1 MSRRNLWRTINE
13 IKRNK
18 VVVLTT
24 HNLEEADFL
33 ADNIMILHSGTV
45 KGNIISPAATGP
57 SAFFSPYPSCPYMMW
72 GSF

>member
-1 MSRRNLWRTINE
+1 MDPMSRRNLWRTINE

-45 KGNIISPAATGP
+45 KHLEDRLTLGTHDISNTRHGNKTHE
-57 SAFFSPYPSCPYMMW
+57 
-72 GSF
+72 